1 MVELLVRETPCR
13 DHPEEEWLTLK
24 EDGVVILSICTGALK
39 SYASSFR
46 GRDMIQLPR
55 ATAPPDTPSDP
66 RDLGAMWSETWSS
79 LRCWVGS
86 IASRVDDLERAEE
99 ARKTR
104 RPLLPPPPKRH
115 QGSGHD
121 DTYSHSIDP
130 DV

>member
-1 MVELLVRETPCR
+1 MNP
-13 DHPEEEWLTLK
+13 LTV
-24 EDGVVILSICTGALK
+24 GRFRIAAVV
-39 SYASSFR
+39 
-46 GRDMIQLPR
+46 
-55 ATAPPDTPSDP
+55 
-66 RDLGAMWSETWSS
+66 
-79 LRCWVGS
+79 
-86 IASRVDDLERAEE
+86 ERAGPTRPTWLLPEAVPEAVERHRDWLAPHFLDEKGRSVQVAEPEWGSHFDSDVEE